1 MRWLEKQG
9 HRVRGIDLADIALAV
24 YFEEGNEDFARTAQG
39 SLTRYEGLT
48 SILYCG
54 DFFELT
60 AGDLNGVVAAFDR
73 DALVALASGHRG
85 RTVDHLL
92 RMLPECSQILLVTL
106 EYDQHL
112 VSGPPFC
119 VLPEEVAALYENRCS
134 IEVLESAPTDLV
146 PPHFQAQGVDRG
158 VECVYRII
166 KEH

>member
-1 MRWLEKQG
+1 VYWSRWHPG
-9 HRVRGIDLADIALAV
+9 TVA
-24 YFEEGNEDFARTAQG
+24 
-39 SLTRYEGLT
+39 
-48 SILYCG
+48 
-54 DFFELT
+54 ELWT
-60 AGDLNGVVAAFDR
+60 MLHV
-73 DALVALASGHRG
+73 
-85 RTVDHLL
+85 
-92 RMLPECSQILLVTL
+92 LPECSQILLVTL

-146 PPHFQAQGVDRG
+146 PPHIQAQGVDRA